1 MRGSPGLIRDFS
13 WKIQVSGRKDA
24 GIHIIIDGLFREH
37 DFIRV
42 VGADMVDGLSLADQ
56 GGDKGVELKSFSFRN
71 AEAGTSFRA
80 KGFIL
85 LLCKARGVDMFF
97 ESTAFSFRA
106 AIADIGRAG

>member
-1 MRGSPGLIRDFS
+1 MGGSPGLIRDLS

-37 DFIRV
+37 DL
-42 VGADMVDGLSLADQ
+42 VGIVRTDMVDGLAFADQ
-56 GGDKGVELKSFSFRN
+56 GGDKGVKLKSFGFRN
-71 AEAGTSFRA
+71 ADAGTGFRA

-97 ESTAFSFRA
+97 ESTAFSLSA
-106 AIADIGRAG
+106 AIADIGRPG